1 MKAKPLK
8 LMYAELIIR
17 YPLRAKQ
24 FGLAGVEDCFVS
36 YLTQG
41 FISEKSFNLWLLDVK

>member
-1 MKAKPLK
+1 MCNDGGCTYKPKHSTFAL
-8 LMYAELIIR
+8 
-17 YPLRAKQ
+17 Q